1 MEIITSKYKSSQLLI
16 RRIVLAILLTIVS
29 NPINAQK
36 KDTLQVPDSLKLYK
50 QIKHFSS
57 KYKLTKMIYD
67 AVFVDPEQNEYPV
80 HPTSKAKKNVNPY
93 LKYQGRI
100 IKEIKVTVYD
110 PFGHTVND
118 TIEHN
123 TNKLQHL
130 GNKAHITTRRFVI
143 LNKLLFKKDDP
154 INALS
159 LSESERTL
167 RGTIFISDARIYIT
181 ESKNKDSVIVNVIVQ
196 DKWPIVLPVLITDV
210 FVDVKF
216 THNNLFGA
224 GQQFG
229 QYGRWK
235 KPGEFEFIGSYGIA
249 NIDNTYI
256 SGNLGYSS
264 DKEGTN
270 VGISFDR
277 PFFSPLTEW
286 AGGIGLYHSWKEY
299 LYTDTLAAE
308 NKKSP
313 LNILSYDIWGGK
325 SFRLKKL
332 SKDKSFFNQS
342 TNIILGSRFYETK
355 YLNRPSTDIAPS
367 NSYYNTTA
375 LLGNVGFSVQQYYK
389 DKYIYR
395 FGANED
401 VPEGLILQLTYGGL
415 KQEFLKLRYYL
426 GIEVARAK
434 HFNFGYLSS
443 TFSYGVFFNKK
454 VDNDVTIHYKLA
466 YFSNLLKNG
475 RWLFRQFLNYNIVHG
490 ENKLT
495 GETINFSGEELYGF
509 ENRTLSGNTKM
520 VLNSETVAYLPYQLI
535 GFRFAPV
542 INMGIG
548 MIGSPTQKLLT
559 SNLYQA
565 YTLGVMIR
573 NENFLSSTF
582 QFSIGAYPFFPDDG
596 KFTMKYNPVSTF
608 TLKIRAFSISKPEF
622 ISY

>member
-1 MEIITSKYKSSQLLI
+1 MTLQRCTPSQLLTI
-16 RRIVLAILLTIVS
+16 KIAMVILFSIFS
-29 NPINAQK
+29 NWSLAQK
-36 KDTLQVPDSLKLYK
+36 KDTLQTPDSLRFYK
-50 QIKHFSS
+50 KIKHFAY
-57 KYKLTKMIYD
+57 KYKFTSLLYD
-67 AVFVDPEQNEYPV
+67 ATFVDPDPKEYPV
-80 HPTSKAKKNVNPY
+80 QPTSKEKKNVNPY

-100 IKEIKVTVYD
+100 IKEIKVTVFD

-118 TIEHN
+118 TIERN
-123 TNKLQHL
+123 INKLQHF
-130 GNKAHITTRRFVI
+130 GNKTHITTRRFVI

-167 RGTIFISDARIYIT
+167 RGTVFVSDARIYIT

-196 DKWPIVLPVLITDV
+196 DKWPIIVPVLVTDI
-210 FVDVKF
+210 FVDAKF
-216 THNNLFGA
+216 IHNNLFGV

-229 QYGRWK
+229 QYNRWK
-235 KPGEFEFIGSYGIA
+235 KPGEFEFTGYYGIA

-256 SGNLGYSS
+256 SSNLGYTT
-264 DKEGTN
+264 DKNGTT
-270 VGISFDR
+270 VGLSFER
-277 PFFSPLTEW
+277 PFFSPLTER
-286 AGGIGLYHSWKEY
+286 AGGVSILHSWKDY
-299 LYTDTLAAE
+299 KYTDTLAAE

-313 LNILSYDIWGGK
+313 LNSLGYDVWGGK
-325 SFRLKKL
+325 SFKLNKL
-332 SKDKSFFNQS
+332 SKDRSFFNQS

-355 YLNRPSTDIAPS
+355 YLNRPSINIDPVK
-367 NSYYNTTA
+367 SYYNTTA

-401 VPEGLILQLTYGGL
+401 VPEGLILQFTYGGL
-415 KQEFLKLRYYL
+415 KQEFKKIRYYT
-426 GIEVARAK
+426 GIEIARAK
-434 HFNFGYLSS
+434 HLNFGYVSATL
-443 TFSYGVFFNKK
+443 SYGVFFNEK
-454 VDNDVTIHYKLA
+454 VSNDVTINYRLA
-466 YFSNLLKNG
+466 YFSNLLKSG
-475 RWLFRQFLNYNIVHG
+475 RWLFREFINFNLIHG

-509 ENRTLSGNTKM
+509 ENRTLNGNTKM
-520 VLNSETVAYLPYQLI
+520 TLNSETVAYLPYQLI

-542 INMGIG
+542 INIGIG
-548 MIGSPTQKLLT
+548 MIGSPTHKLLT

-573 NENFLSSTF
+573 NENLLSSTF

-596 KFTMKYNPVSTF
+596 KFMMKYNPVSTF
-608 TLKIRAFSISKPEF
+608 TLKIRIFSISKPEF